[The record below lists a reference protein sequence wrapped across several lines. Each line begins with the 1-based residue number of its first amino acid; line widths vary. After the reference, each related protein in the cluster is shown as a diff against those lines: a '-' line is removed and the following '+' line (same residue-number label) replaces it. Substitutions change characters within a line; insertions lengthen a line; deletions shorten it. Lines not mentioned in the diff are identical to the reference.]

1 MAEITK
7 NRQTV
12 ANFFRLIRNG
22 ARVDAKFSGT
32 TSLESN
38 DDKCSSIFGW
48 RVKCTYESKIIKV
61 NKIIV
66 LEAKTNL
73 LI

>member
-48 RVKCTYESKIIKV
+48 RVKCTYE
-61 NKIIV
+61 
-66 LEAKTNL
+66 T
-73 LI
+73 